1 MLSFRWYCS
10 SDGIFYRISTPAHG
24 TRPSSYGHIVPS
36 TANSTHTENGT
47 HLRINRPKT
56 AAAILG
62 IRDCDRVSQ
71 LEHEATR
78 RHNLEAHIPV
88 KKNRPPPWQSK
99 IDFCQMY
106 SSDKIS
112 DMYSYIDAEYPPLV
126 PFVVGPGYILSKSKA
141 KYSVTLKDELFEPTH
156 DEETKGRSES
166 PYLKIPCYGETGKKH
181 EDHERDNLISQLQ
194 ERISDLTLY
203 LEEERLNHKQTK
215 LKGDEFLKDRVE
227 ELENAKRNAV
237 AEKEREGEEELD
249 KLKKAMETE
258 HTNYKTNAEAQIA
271 RMKKEIEF
279 LQGAFESY
287 KSSLHQETDEKWKRK
302 EEDLK
307 NDLEMQK
314 NKELQEMKQKF
325 MQEKALEKSQWSKDQ
340 HRAIDA
346 IRKENKREMDSLI
359 RKFSNVAADLERL
372 QKCTAE
378 LQETK
383 AELAI
388 VTERYNETCQQLA
401 KITTT
406 LTDTKV
412 RLFAFE
418 EQFDQ
423 KVQEVDEKYKQKIDE
438 LMTQNTELKRL
449 YVSKC
454 GELYEEKVLFER
466 DRQERVMTAKE
477 TMHKMLQ
484 SKHKAEV
491 NLTPGL
497 KEIEDKQRVPKLR
510 PGSAPITKSE
520 TQTAA
525 LSAGETEHLKT
536 PEGDSVRP
544 TVVLP
549 EDSEEI
555 EQLRKSLMKDVKSMP
570 KEELLKTVSDTVS

>member
-1 MLSFRWYCS
+1 MSVDILSSAS
-10 SDGIFYRISTPAHG
+10 SSRVVGTYSISDRQVKRLKRPRSTPAHG

-99 IDFCQMY
+99 ID
-106 SSDKIS
+106 
-112 DMYSYIDAEYPPLV
+112 PPLV

-156 DEETKGRSES
+156 DEETK
-166 PYLKIPCYGETGKKH
+166 KKH

>member
-1 MLSFRWYCS
+1 MSVDILSSASTSRVVGTYNI
-10 SDGIFYRISTPAHG
+10 SDRQMKRLKRPRSTPAHG

-36 TANSTHTENGT
+36 TANSSHNENGT
-47 HLRINRPKT
+47 PLRMNRPKT

-78 RHNLEAHIPV
+78 RHNLETHIPA

-99 IDFCQMY
+99 ID
-106 SSDKIS
+106 
-112 DMYSYIDAEYPPLV
+112 PPLV

-141 KYSVTLKDELFEPTH
+141 KYSVTLKDEFFEPTH
-156 DEETKGRSES
+156 DEETK
-166 PYLKIPCYGETGKKH
+166 KKH

-215 LKGDEFLKDRVE
+215 LKADEFLKDKIE
-227 ELENAKRNAV
+227 ELENARRNAL
-237 AEKEREGEEELD
+237 ADKEREGEDELQ
-249 KLKKAMETE
+249 KLKKSMETE

-287 KSSLHQETDEKWKRK
+287 KSSLHQETEEKWKRK

-307 NDLEMQK
+307 NDLETQK

-378 LQETK
+378 LEETK
-383 AELAI
+383 VELAI

-423 KVQEVDEKYKQKIDE
+423 KVQEVDEKYKAKIDE

-491 NLTPGL
+491 SLTPGL
-497 KEIEDKQRVPKLR
+497 KEIEDKQRQPKVR
-510 PGSAPITKSE
+510 PGSAPITKTE
-520 TQTAA
+520 TESAA
-525 LSAGETEHLKT
+525 LSAGETEHLKSA
-536 PEGDSVRP
+536 ENDSVRP
-544 TVVLP
+544 TVILP
-549 EDSEEI
+549 EDSAEI
-555 EQLRKSLMKDVKSMP
+555 EQLRKSLMEDVKSMP
-570 KEELLKTVSDTVS
+570 KEELLKTVSDSVS